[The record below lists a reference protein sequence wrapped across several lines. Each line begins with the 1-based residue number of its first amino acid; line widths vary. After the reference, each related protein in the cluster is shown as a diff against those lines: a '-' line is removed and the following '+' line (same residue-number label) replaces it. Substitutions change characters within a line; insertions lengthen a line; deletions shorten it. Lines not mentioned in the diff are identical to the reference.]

1 MTGTK
6 RELYHVSYMHE
17 DDIWVK
23 QGKSLVLC
31 EEAQQQQQQH
41 KHFVFDLDETIGS
54 FRELHM
60 LCHELL
66 SKNQSLVDRLV
77 ELLRL
82 FPEFL
87 RPGIVPILQFLH
99 QNKLQQRFGKF
110 YVYTNNQCGRSWTES
125 IVQAVEIVAETPQL
139 VDHIICAFKIGSVV
153 VESRRTSHWKTW
165 RDLVRCTL
173 LPPQA
178 QICFI
183 DDTYFPKMRRDRV
196 FYLQPRPYQHRL
208 SLSDIAQRLKKD
220 YSTTTIVT
228 TDRDEV
234 ALSKR
239 LMYYIREFFHMAL
252 RRPHTQKLKSKFW
265 YNLTQRKRK

>member
-1 MTGTK
+1 
-6 RELYHVSYMHE
+6 MHE

-23 QGKSLVLC
+23 QGKLLVLC
-31 EEAQQQQQQH
+31 EEEAQQKQQQN

-60 LCHELL
+60 LCHEPLL
-66 SKNQSLVDRLV
+66 DRLV

-87 RPGIVPILQFLH
+87 RPGIVPILQFLY
-99 QNKLQQRFGKF
+99 QNKQQQRFGKF

-125 IVQAVEIVAETPQL
+125 IVRAVEIVAETPLL

-165 RDLVRCTL
+165 RDLVRCTV

-183 DDTYFPKMRRDRV
+183 DDTYFPKMSRDRV

-220 YSTTTIVT
+220 DFLATTTTTTIVT
-228 TDRDEV
+228 VDHDDEI

-252 RRPHTQKLKSKFW
+252 RRPRTQKLKSKFW